1 MLTQDDYK
9 LWTGSAASYTDAE
22 WQKIWNAASARLARF
37 LCLDSLPTTL
47 PDDLAEMAANFIA
60 ATINRQ
66 EGNGSVER
74 KSVRNFTVEFRQP
87 TAADAFAAI
96 AEQFGDVIETY
107 SNCGIGINVEH
118 SARHCCDGR
127 L

>member
-1 MLTQDDYK
+1 MTQDDYK
-9 LWTGSAASYTDAE
+9 LWTGQDARYTEAE
-22 WQKIWNAASARLARF
+22 WQKIWTAASARLARF
-37 LCLDSLPTTL
+37 LCLDELPETL
-47 PDDLAEMAANFIA
+47 PADLEEMAANFIA

-66 EGNGSVER
+66 EGTGSVER

-96 AEQFGDVIETY
+96 AQQYGDVIEKY
-107 SNCGIGINVEH
+107 SDCGLGINVEH

>member
-1 MLTQDDYK
+1 MTQDDYK
-9 LWTGSAASYTDAE
+9 LWTGQDASSYTTAE
-22 WQKIWNAASARLARF
+22 WQKIWTSASKRLARF
-37 LCLDSLPTTL
+37 LCLDMLPATL

-60 ATINRQ
+60 AVINRHGDSG
-66 EGNGSVER
+66 EVEK
-74 KSVRNFTVEFRQP
+74 KSVRNFTVEFRQS

-96 AEQFGDVIETY
+96 AQQYGDVIEAYT
-107 SNCGIGINVEH
+107 NCGLGINVEH

>member
-1 MLTQDDYK
+1 MTQDDYK
-9 LWTGSAASYTDAE
+9 LWTGQDARYTEAE
-22 WQKIWNAASARLARF
+22 WQKIWTAASARLARF
-37 LCLDSLPTTL
+37 LCLDELPETL
-47 PDDLAEMAANFIA
+47 SADLEEMAANFIA

-96 AEQFGDVIETY
+96 AQQYGDVIEKY
-107 SNCGIGINVEH
+107 SDCGLGINVEH

>member
-1 MLTQDDYK
+1 MTQDDFE
-9 LWTGSAASYTDAE
+9 LWTGQKTSYTAEE
-22 WQKIWNAASARLARF
+22 WQKIWAAASVRLARF
-37 LCLDSLPTTL
+37 LCLDMLPTTL
-47 PDDLAEMAANFIA
+47 PNDLAEMAANFIA
-60 ATINRQ
+60 AVLNRH
-66 EGNGSVER
+66 GDSGSVER

-96 AEQFGDVIETY
+96 GQQYGDVIEAY
-107 SNCGIGINVEH
+107 SDCGLGINVEH

>member
-9 LWTGSAASYTDAE
+9 LWTGQSASYTSAE

-37 LCLDSLPTTL
+37 LCLDSLPETL
-47 PDDLAEMAANFIA
+47 PDELAELAANFIA

-66 EGNGSVER
+66 EGTGSVER
-74 KSVRNFTVEFRQP
+74 KTVRNFTVEFRQP

-96 AEQFGDVIETY
+96 AGQFGDVIEAYT
-107 SNCGIGINVEH
+107 NCDLGINVEH

-127 L
+127 F

>member
-1 MLTQDDYK
+1 MTQDDYK
-9 LWTGSAASYTDAE
+9 LWTGQDARYTEAE
-22 WQKIWNAASARLARF
+22 WQKIWTAASARLARF
-37 LCLDSLPTTL
+37 LCLDELPETL
-47 PDDLAEMAANFIA
+47 PADLEEMAANFIA

-66 EGNGSVER
+66 EGTGSVER

-96 AEQFGDVIETY
+96 AQQYGDVIEKY
-107 SNCGIGINVEH
+107 SDCGLGINVEH
-118 SARHCCDGR
+118 SARRCCDGR

>member
-1 MLTQDDYK
+1 MTQDDYK
-9 LWTGSAASYTDAE
+9 LWTGQTASYTPAE
-22 WQKIWNAASARLARF
+22 WQKIWTAASARLARF
-37 LCLDSLPTTL
+37 LCLDELPKTL
-47 PDDLAEMAANFIA
+47 PADLEEMAANFIA
-60 ATINRQ
+60 ATINRH
-66 EGNGSVER
+66 GDNGSVER

-96 AEQFGDVIETY
+96 AQQYGDVIEKY
-107 SNCGIGINVEH
+107 GDCGLGINVEH